1 MIREAPDPALHACE
15 DYVAHHMHGLRSIA
29 RMLTLSFIDVDS
41 AARTFRVYQV
51 QGCSRLYGWD
61 ELADPRVAR
70 ALAAKVFVKGR
81 IPRSRDFALTQRA
94 AWAPDVAPL
103 VARAQAAM
111 TAAMPALDPLLAI
124 NLTPAQL
131 LPYCVLDIAPAVV
144 AAFLDGRSG
153 MSYGFLAFVMPTG
166 PVETASRVSILC
178 TRSGC
183 NKKAPHKDRDWVIL
197 SCEADAFALETSAAL
212 KGVTSPSFDS
222 WLILAQAAAN
232 VSLAKRL
239 KAAGKAAAYVQA
251 VEAEGLAL
259 AHYHGFVDRAALPPT
274 MAYFGQDKPPL
285 PCGSV
290 DAALITLEEK
300 AAIGDRVLAVDGDVV
315 YDGDVHIE
323 PDHGVV
329 VSTRFDTLA
338 TLLPRS
344 QFGLAYYETYKTGP
358 PGRGERPFH
367 YWEPTE
373 AAAAP
378 KKCCGGGCGGG
389 H

>member
-1 MIREAPDPALHACE
+1 MIRETPDPALHACE
-15 DYVAHHMHGLRSIA
+15 DYVRHHMHGLQSIA
-29 RMLTLSFIDVDS
+29 RMLTLAFIDIDS
-41 AARTFRVYQV
+41 TARTFRIYQV

-94 AWAPDVAPL
+94 AWSADIKPL
-103 VARAQAAM
+103 VLAAQAQI
-111 TAAMPALDPLLAI
+111 TRVMPLLDPLLAI

-153 MSYGFLAFVMPTG
+153 MSYGFLAFIMPTG
-166 PVETASRVSILC
+166 PVETATRVSILC

-183 NKKAPHKDRDWVIL
+183 NKRAPHKERDWVIL

-239 KAAGKAAAYVQA
+239 KAAGKAADYVHA
-251 VEAEGLAL
+251 VECEGLAL
-259 AHYHGFVDRAALPPT
+259 AHYHGFVARDALPAG
-274 MAYFGQDKPPL
+274 MAFFGQDKPPL

-300 AAIGDRVLAVDGDVV
+300 AAIGDKVLACDGDVA
-315 YDGDVHIE
+315 YAGDVHIE

-338 TLLPRS
+338 SLLPRS
-344 QFGLAYYETYKTGP
+344 QFGLAYYETFKQGP

-367 YWEPTE
+367 FWEP
-373 AAAAP
+373 AP
-378 KKCCGGGCGGG
+378 ANKACGGGGCACGGG

>member
-1 MIREAPDPALHACE
+1 MIREAPDPALHASE

-29 RMLTLSFIDVDS
+29 RMLTLAFIDIDS
-41 AARTFRVYQV
+41 SAKTFRIYQV

-70 ALAAKVFVKGR
+70 ALCAKVFVKGR
-81 IPRSRDFALTQRA
+81 IPRSRDFTLATRKGPWTGDLA
-94 AWAPDVAPL
+94 AH
-103 VARAQAAM
+103 VARAQATIM
-111 TAAMPALDPLLAI
+111 AAMPLLDPLLAI

-153 MSYGFLAFVMPTG
+153 MSYGFLAYVLPTG
-166 PVETASRVSILC
+166 PVDTASRVSVLC

-183 NKKAPHKDRDWVIL
+183 NKKAPHKDKDWVIL
-197 SCEADAFALETSAAL
+197 SCDADTFHLETSAAL

-239 KAAGKAAAYVQA
+239 KAAGKAASYVAA
-251 VEAEGLAL
+251 VENEGLAL
-259 AHYHGFVDRAALPPT
+259 AHYHGFVARDALP
-274 MAYFGQDKPPL
+274 AGVAFFGQDKPPL

-300 AAIGDRVLAVDGDVV
+300 AAIGDKVLAAPGDVE
-315 YDGDVHIE
+315 YQGDVHIE

-338 TLLPRS
+338 RLLPRS
-344 QFGLAYYETYKTGP
+344 QFGLAYYETYKQGEA
-358 PGRGERPFH
+358 RRSERPFH
-367 YWEPTE
+367 YWEPTP
-373 AAAAP
+373 AP
-378 KKCCGGGCGGG
+378 ACGGGCTCGGG